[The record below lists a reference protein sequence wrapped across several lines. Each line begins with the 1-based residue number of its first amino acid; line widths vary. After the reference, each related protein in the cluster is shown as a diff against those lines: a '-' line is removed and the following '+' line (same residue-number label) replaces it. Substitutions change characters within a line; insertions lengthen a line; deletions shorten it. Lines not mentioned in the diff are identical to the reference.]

1 MYLSEIK
8 LVSFYKISVSSKKM
22 QTEKEKKLLDIVKGS
37 DGQYNITQLSKLLN
51 TSLPYTSQM
60 VSMLEAKSLVRIEQR
75 DKRSKKVIFTP
86 KVETSTKMKIEYQ
99 PDPISKNLALKLVSF
114 FLTHSD
120 QMRAPLRTKL
130 LDSFTEKDREFIT
143 QNSSRIEELELT
155 WEES

>member
-1 MYLSEIK
+1 MLSETN
-8 LVSFYKISVSSKKM
+8 LVSFFKKCVSSKKLL
-22 QTEKEKKLLDIVKGS
+22 TEKEQALLNIVKES
-37 DGQYNITQLSKLLN
+37 DGQYNITQLSKILK

-86 KVETSTKMKIEYQ
+86 KVDKPVETKIEYQ
-99 PDPISKNLALKLVSF
+99 SDPISKNLALKLVSF

-130 LDSFTEKDREFIT
+130 LGSFTDKDREFIN

-155 WEES
+155 WS